1 MLQSRAEQD
10 ASEKRKKH
18 EHPNVWR
25 LLPRIALVRKGKDL
39 VVPILF
45 RVHPMSKNKAKGT
58 SAETAVV
65 NYLIANG
72 YVHAERRALAGVND
86 KGDVA
91 GLPGVCIE
99 VKAHKSYSIPAWLKE
114 LATEKVN
121 AKAEVGILV
130 VKPVGVG
137 STNTGNWWAIMP
149 LSEATELLKR
159 AGL

>member
-1 MLQSRAEQD
+1 MLRVQS
-10 ASEKRKKH
+10 
-18 EHPNVWR
+18 V
-25 LLPRIALVRKGKDL
+25 
-39 VVPILF
+39 
-45 RVHPMSKNKAKGT
+45 SKNKAKGT

-65 NYLIANG
+65 NYLIASG

-114 LATEKVN
+114 LAAEKAN
-121 AKAEVGILV
+121 SKAEVGILV

-149 LSEATELLKR
+149 LSEAIELLKR

>member
-1 MLQSRAEQD
+1 VSR
-10 ASEKRKKH
+10 
-18 EHPNVWR
+18 
-25 LLPRIALVRKGKDL
+25 
-39 VVPILF
+39 
-45 RVHPMSKNKAKGT
+45 NKAKGT

-65 NYLIANG
+65 NYLIASG

-86 KGDVA
+86 KGDIA

-114 LATEKVN
+114 LAAEKVN
-121 AKAEVGILV
+121 SKAEVGILV

-137 STNTGNWWAIMP
+137 SANTGNWWAIMP

>member
-1 MLQSRAEQD
+1 M
-10 ASEKRKKH
+10 
-18 EHPNVWR
+18 WR
-25 LLPRIALVRKGKDL
+25 LLPRTSVVRQGQDLALSLVFGVR
-39 VVPILF
+39 
-45 RVHPMSKNKAKGT
+45 PMSRNKAKGT

-72 YVHAERRALAGVND
+72 YIHAERRALAGVND
-86 KGDVA
+86 KGDIA

-114 LATEKVN
+114 LAAEKVN
-121 AKAEVGILV
+121 AKAQVGILV

-137 STNTGNWWAIMP
+137 SANTGNWWAIMP

>member
-1 MLQSRAEQD
+1 MWHEQS
-10 ASEKRKKH
+10 
-18 EHPNVWR
+18 VMWR
-25 LLPRIALVRKGKDL
+25 LLPRTSVVREGQDLAL
-39 VVPILF
+39 PILF
-45 RVHPMSKNKAKGT
+45 RVHPMSRNKAKGT

-86 KGDVA
+86 KGDIA

-114 LATEKVN
+114 LAVEKVN
-121 AKAEVGILV
+121 AKAQVGILV

-137 STNTGNWWAIMP
+137 SANTGNWWAIMP